1 MLDLRPKMV
10 TFDLKMNNKLARV
23 CCILQ
28 WTDYNQEYYILPF
41 KKIFFFFL
49 AFQQTNL
56 RLKAF
61 INECN

>member
-41 KKIFFFFL
+41 KKNFFFFFGISTDKFEVKSL
-49 AFQQTNL
+49 H
-56 RLKAF
+56 
-61 INECN
+61 